1 MEELVVTLPK
11 KMSLAMRISKASS
24 QIREWLQI
32 VDVAFNDERDKLQL
46 TKWELKNN
54 EYHYHYSIIKWK
66 ASSASQVSSRR
77 KGHTLD
83 TSETPD
89 SHCLIEELCE
99 DVYPGPD
106 PFL

>member
-1 MEELVVTLPK
+1 MQKLVVTLPK
-11 KMSLAMRISKASS
+11 KMPLAMRISKASS

-32 VDVAFNDERDKLQL
+32 VDVAFNDKRDKLQL
-46 TKWELKNN
+46 TKWELKDR
-54 EYHYHYSIIKWK
+54 EYRYHYSIIKEK

-89 SHCLIEELCE
+89 SHCEIEDQIT
-99 DVYPGPD
+99 DVHLGPD